1 MSDIK
6 GIEVKDL
13 LGLSQPLTKL
23 VEVAARG
30 AGVIYAPFHEKRM
43 AKATAEKIRIIAD
56 ACQNSLQFPLNYNDA
71 EGLEISTNLSAQ
83 ELCRRSIAR
92 KIFQE
97 MNKQQNIEEVLEY
110 AKNILEQEKEVS
122 KEPVSQTW
130 LSNFFEAAGNVEE
143 EDLQKIWGKLL
154 AGEIK
159 QPNSYSLRTLN
170 TLKNMTSNEARIFQS
185 LSSFVVMGEEK
196 GFLPHDNELHTKY
209 DIEYEN
215 ILLLDDCGLINSQ
228 GETNC
233 VFSFKPNNVEQLY
246 NNNFVAKL
254 HKKNCVDTDVQLDVY
269 PLTSAG
275 RELFNIVSKDSN
287 LNFFKDIIKKIEQ
300 GNKNISVYI
309 YKKELIA
316 EKDGKIIEHI
326 DIQHPIYPEK

>member
-23 VEVAARG
+23 VEVAERG

-83 ELCRRSIAR
+83 ELCRRTIAR

-97 MNKQQNIEEVLEY
+97 MNKQQNIEEVLEH

-159 QPNSYSLRTLN
+159 KPSSYNLRTLSI
-170 TLKNMTSNEARIFQS
+170 LKNMSSSEAICFQRI
-185 LSSFVVMGEEK
+185 SSFVVRFGRNYIIPRIDSLENKYKIKYEDMMLLEEC
-196 GFLPHDNELHTKY
+196 GVLTTGPFLQLTINLEDKKKPLFNNRLVAVLQSNNTK
-209 DIEYEN
+209 
-215 ILLLDDCGLINSQ
+215 
-228 GETNC
+228 
-233 VFSFKPNNVEQLY
+233 FKSFATKIY
-246 NNNFVAKL
+246 A
-254 HKKNCVDTDVQLDVY
+254 
-269 PLTSAG
+269 LTSAG
-275 RELFNIVSKDSN
+275 IDIFNIIEQDPNNDFFKEYIQNLKLTNSN
-287 LNFFKDIIKKIEQ
+287 LLAP
-300 GNKNISVYI
+300 I
-309 YKKELIA
+309 YKHTGIKNENGQDVFKLSEL
-316 EKDGKIIEHI
+316 ELV
-326 DIQHPIYPEK
+326 Q

>member
-6 GIEVKDL
+6 GIEVNDL

-83 ELCRRSIAR
+83 ELCRRTIAR

-97 MNKQQNIEEVLEY
+97 MNKQQNIEEVLEH

-159 QPNSYSLRTLN
+159 RPNSYSLRTLN
-170 TLKNMTSNEARIFQS
+170 TLQNMTSQEAKTFQKIINFAVRI
-185 LSSFVVMGEEK
+185 GK
-196 GFLPHDNELHTKY
+196 NYFLPNQKNLLRNFDLPYEELLLLAENNLLTVDENLHTEGALKAGCSHPIIY
-209 DIEYEN
+209 NHLIADINTTSPNEIKIRLSIFPFTSIGKELMRLTEIVPNQNFFIEYIKQIE
-215 ILLLDDCGLINSQ
+215 GQ
-228 GETNC
+228 
-233 VFSFKPNNVEQLY
+233 FKNTK
-246 NNNFVAKL
+246 A
-254 HKKNCVDTDVQLDVY
+254 H
-269 PLTSAG
+269 
-275 RELFNIVSKDSN
+275 
-287 LNFFKDIIKKIEQ
+287 
-300 GNKNISVYI
+300 I
-309 YKKELIA
+309 YKINKINVVNGQEICDCDTEL
-316 EKDGKIIEHI
+316 
-326 DIQHPIYPEK
+326 PIY